1 MDDIDLMKGLLG
13 DLSKTKIDSTVLDT
27 LKEVN
32 KVLGEGS
39 KTIDL
44 LKKTGLL
51 PLIIRGIGKKLD
63 VDAETPLQSENTIMP
78 QSEAHKLILNQINGL
93 DPKQL
98 AEFVTQIQSVSQPTQ
113 KEKRKCG

>member
-1 MDDIDLMKGLLG
+1 MRGLLG

-39 KTIDL
+39 RTVDL

-63 VDAETPLQSENTIMP
+63 VDPETPLQSENTIMP
-78 QSEAHKLILNQINGL
+78 QSENHKLLFNQLNRLNQDQLSEFVAKNL
-93 DPKQL
+93 QL
-98 AEFVTQIQSVSQPTQ
+98 AQQQHQ
-113 KEKRKCG
+113 EKAKK